1 MNTINPLSGITPV
14 GTATSDSGGKGRES
28 QIRQGRLFRATVLEA
43 KSANTFVLEI
53 GGNKITAQTR
63 TPLSIGQSLNL
74 QVLSTSPQVELQIVS
89 DSTRLLAGK
98 SITLLG
104 DGIDIKGLF
113 TLLRT
118 TAASPLAELQPLT
131 RNTLQ
136 TFSLINQEMLA
147 GKDGGN
153 LLKQLLDRL
162 GLSFE
167 TLLARGDTRNAQ
179 NSLKAALLELSQAF
193 KGAGQLAETTNKLI
207 STIELYQ
214 LTQLQLEK
222 QNIFIFPLPLP
233 FLQKG
238 YLLIEDYRRGKA
250 DESDAED
257 TARYS
262 LHLALQGLGNL
273 RIDIFENHEGLFLR
287 FVSDS
292 KEKISFLE
300 QFKDDLLLNMVDK
313 NIAGVSFVEEQTDP
327 AADLLKR
334 ILPEGES
341 LVNTKV

>member
-1 MNTINPLSGITPV
+1 MNTISPLSGITPV
-14 GTATSDSGGKGRES
+14 GTATDSGGKGREG
-28 QIRQGRLFRATVLEA
+28 QVRQGQLFRATVLEA
-43 KSANTFVLEI
+43 KSGNTFILEI
-53 GGNKITAQTR
+53 GGNKITAQAR
-63 TPLSIGQSLNL
+63 TPLTVGQTLNL
-74 QVLSTSPQVELQIVS
+74 QVLSTAPQVELQIVS

-104 DGIDIKGLF
+104 DAIDVKGLL
-113 TLLRT
+113 TLLRG
-118 TAASPLAELQPLT
+118 AAPTPLAELTPLS
-131 RNTLQ
+131 RQTLQ
-136 TFSLINQEMLA
+136 SFSLVNQEILA

-153 LLKQLLDRL
+153 LLKQLLNRL
-162 GLSFE
+162 GLTFE
-167 TLLARGDTRNAQ
+167 ALLARGDTRNAQ
-179 NSLKAALLELSQAF
+179 NTLKAALLELSQAF
-193 KGAGQLAETTNKLI
+193 KGAGRLAETTNKLI

-238 YLLIEDYRRGKA
+238 YLIIEDYHK
-250 DESDAED
+250 EKNEEDAGEE
-257 TARYS
+257 AERYS
-262 LHLALQGLGNL
+262 LHLALEGLGNL
-273 RIDIFENHEGLFLR
+273 RVDLFQNHEGLFLR

-300 QFKDDLLLNMVDK
+300 QYKDDLLLNMV
-313 NIAGVSFVEEQTDP
+313 NTTIAGVSFAEEHTDP

-334 ILPEGES
+334 LLPEGES